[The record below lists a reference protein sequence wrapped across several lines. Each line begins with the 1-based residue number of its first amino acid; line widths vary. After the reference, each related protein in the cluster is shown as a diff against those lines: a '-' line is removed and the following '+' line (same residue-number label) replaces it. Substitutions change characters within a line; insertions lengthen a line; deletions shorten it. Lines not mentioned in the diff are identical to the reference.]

1 MPVFMIL
8 FYVFMACGLIM
19 VVLSIIVL
27 FALIVEIVKDKLE
40 EWRRK

>member
-8 FYVFMACGLIM
+8 FYVLMACGLIM
-19 VVLSIIVL
+19 VALSLIGV
-27 FALIVEIVKDKLE
+27 FVWIVETVQDKLE